1 MAKTIK
7 SYKIL
12 INSLIFF
19 LTIYSKIFSQNLY
32 LSAQQFISAVV
43 VHQKDLVS
51 SDSNTTVK
59 KIADFVK
66 ESSEKNFN
74 TIIFSFEKEKFLVP
88 KSSSAKELLCLSYL
102 LQETKKYNIKLFVM
116 IDTLKVGNEKIFSWL
131 CKTEDKNYY
140 LPYYYSPGNPEVQQ
154 YLINL
159 TKNLLTTYEIDGI
172 IFDNIC
178 YPEKNVSY
186 DEISLYRFY
195 TRGNPKLLDFFDYQK
210 EQLNLLI
217 SRLYCTAKSINKNVT
232 IGVTTKSEYRNPQ
245 MLSGCYYE
253 NFQDVKLWVEKNWVD
268 FVVVKLKNIND
279 IKNFVSVI
287 PKDKIVGLISFETDQ
302 SNVNNLIQSNI
313 LGCILNF
320 IPKNNY
326 FVSTL
331 SFPKFEFNYKI
342 LSGYVVDETSS
353 PLVDVWITLLDPT
366 NKELGFTLT
375 TKNGEFYFIHSST
388 SELVLKFDYP
398 WCETILS
405 TITVSEGLLTTLPP
419 TIIPNASVEKNKLFF
434 YIHQPTNLQ
443 NYQKDTIHILGRT
456 YPKYNVS
463 LYTENFS
470 TNIKV
475 YPTGM
480 FAVDKIK
487 LSLGENILV
496 FTISNPTKTKFTH
509 QQIKVFYTTT
519 TVSLQ
524 AKEKEFVVLSPTE
537 DLLLFSS
544 DVLELKIKSKKN
556 KKFYAICFDNKEK
569 IYLDEISDGV
579 YYKRY
584 LIPPNFSSN
593 KTQLVFCYDEEI
605 PKKFFWERKK
615 IETVSYPTD
624 YYVEVWNSAYP
635 LIAETVSEK
644 TPMTYGLHYVRLGGP
659 YITEL
664 PKGIKLQVVGKQQ
677 DKYKVKLSSTFSGWV
692 DQKDVMLKLNETK
705 IPQNYFTSIAITTE
719 TEKDKIIIP
728 WVERTPFSVSSSIED
743 NKLFL
748 VIDFFNTHFATTWVI
763 NHLNTKV
770 LDYPKISQIEDGHLR
785 IVFPIKQKYI
795 WGFWAKVTKSNLV
808 IYVNHPPKINK
819 ENVLKGI
826 KIGIEAGHG
835 GDDNIGALGVSG
847 TKEKNINLTAAQ
859 VLKSVLEKEG
869 AKVVFLRE
877 GDTNPDFSKR
887 LATAYKSNVDLII
900 SLHANSTDTE
910 RNGYLKNSGFSVYYK
925 WDHCRILAE
934 EIFKELKNL
943 WNTTDGLIGN
953 FNYALIRQTR
963 IPAVLIEQGYMTNPY
978 DESKLLDKNFLYQES
993 LLIKN
998 ALKKFIKK
1006 IIE

>member
-1 MAKTIK
+1 MKLTKLIPILLFISTTI
-7 SYKIL
+7 SMG
-12 INSLIFF
+12 
-19 LTIYSKIFSQNLY
+19 YSQ
-32 LSAQQFISAVV
+32 QQFISAVV
-43 VHQKDLVS
+43 VHQKDLDS
-51 SDSNTTVK
+51 SDSNTTAK

-88 KSSSAKELLCLSYL
+88 KSSSAKESLCLSYL

-116 IDTLKVGNEKIFSWL
+116 IDTLKVENEKIFSWL
-131 CKTEDKNYY
+131 CKSEDKNYY
-140 LPYYYSPGNPEVQQ
+140 VPYYYSPGNPEVQQ

-186 DEISLYRFY
+186 DETSLYRFY

-217 SRLYCTAKSINKNVT
+217 SRLYCTAKSINKNVS
-232 IGVTTKSEYRNPQ
+232 IGVTTKSEYKNPQ
-245 MLSGCYYE
+245 MLSGYYYE
-253 NFQDVKLWVEKNWVD
+253 NFQDVKLWLEKNWVD

-287 PKDKIVGLISFETDQ
+287 PKDKIVGLISSETDQ

-326 FVSTL
+326 FVPTL

-353 PLVDVWITLLDPT
+353 PLEDVWITLLSPT

-388 SELVLKFDYP
+388 SELVLKFDYT

-405 TITVSEGLLTTLPP
+405 TITVSEGFLTTLPP

-470 TNIKV
+470 TNVKV

-480 FAVDKIK
+480 FAVDNIK

-496 FTISNPTKTKFTH
+496 FTISDPTKTKFTQ
-509 QQIKVFYTTT
+509 QQIKVVYTTT
-519 TVSLQ
+519 TVSLP
-524 AKEKEFVVLSPTE
+524 AEEKEFVVLSPTE
-537 DLLLFSS
+537 DLLLFSG

-593 KTQLVFCYDEEI
+593 KTQLVFCYDEEM

-644 TPMTYGLHYVRLGGP
+644 TPMIYGLHYVRLGGP

-677 DKYKVKLSSTFSGWV
+677 GYYKIKLSASLSGWV
-692 DQKDVMLKLNETK
+692 DQKDVKLNKISYK
-705 IPQNYFTSIAITTE
+705 IPHNYFTYCSISS
-719 TEKDKIIIP
+719 EKNMDKIWLP
-728 WVERTPFSVSSSIED
+728 WVEQVPFSVSSLVED
-743 NKLFL
+743 NKTYLI
-748 VIDFFNTHFATTWVI
+748 IDFFCTHFATTWLTYKSQAKILDNFKIEQKEDDWLRVKI
-763 NHLNTKV
+763 PVKTKQ
-770 LDYPKISQIEDGHLR
+770 LWGYSIETSSQGI
-785 IVFPIKQKYI
+785 
-795 WGFWAKVTKSNLV
+795 T
-808 IYVNHPPKINK
+808 IYVKYPPKIYK
-819 ENVLKGI
+819 ENPLKNI
-826 KIGIEAGHG
+826 TIALEAGHG
-835 GDDNIGALGVSG
+835 GDTNTGAIGLSG
-847 TKEKNINLTAAQ
+847 SKEKDINYRA
-859 VLKSVLEKEG
+859 VMILKSLLEKNG
-869 AKVVFLRE
+869 AKVVLMRV
-877 GDTNPDFSKR
+877 GDTNPDFSQRIK
-887 LATAYKSNVDLII
+887 TAVDNNADIIVSIHGNAGSN
-900 SLHANSTDTE
+900 E
-910 RNGYLKNSGFSVYYK
+910 KGFLRVAGTSVYYK
-925 WDHCRILAE
+925 YDHCKLLAE
-934 EIFKELKNL
+934 CIYKELLPLWKN
-943 WNTTDGLIGN
+943 DFGLVGN
-953 FNYALIRQTR
+953 FNYTPLRQTL
-963 IPAVLIEQGYMTNPY
+963 IPAVLVEQGFLTHPY
-978 DESKLLDKNFLYQES
+978 DESLLLDKTFLQNQAEAILVGIKNFLSKVAE
-993 LLIKN
+993 
-998 ALKKFIKK
+998 
-1006 IIE
+1006 